1 MMQHHHFQI
10 NKLINPLNQYSL
22 YISINYIL
30 YQIILIHSLKIYNR
44 KFNKIIIIY
53 NKTLKYYL
61 KELI

>member
-1 MMQHHHFQI
+1 MMQHHRFQI

-30 YQIILIHSLKIYNR
+30 NQIILIHSLKINYW

-53 NKTLKYYL
+53 NKMLKYYL